1 MIQVGRGYTL
11 VPDRA
16 SSAFT
21 HHVQSGDTFFSIAD
35 KYVVSF
41 DDLLRAN
48 EHRHLDLLALRRG
61 QVLDIP
67 VHHKPRSAYT
77 VRQGDDLWR
86 IAQLTGVPVSMIEA
100 DNPHAVSLTPGTCLF
115 IRTYPSYQIEF
126 KDGQMHSNPDLPQH
140 WVQDAH
146 FSKVLAMQ
154 HELLKPQ
161 GKAIFKFPSIE
172 APELECFVE
181 VH

>member
-1 MIQVGRGYTL
+1 
-11 VPDRA
+11 
-16 SSAFT
+16 
-21 HHVQSGDTFFSIAD
+21 
-35 KYVVSF
+35 
-41 DDLLRAN
+41 
-48 EHRHLDLLALRRG
+48 
-61 QVLDIP
+61 
-67 VHHKPRSAYT
+67 
-77 VRQGDDLWR
+77 
-86 IAQLTGVPVSMIEA
+86 MIEA

-154 HELLKPQ
+154 HEFLKPQ

>member
-1 MIQVGRGYTL
+1 MLHVRRDYTL

-16 SSAFT
+16 NSAFT

-41 DDLLRAN
+41 DDLLLAN

-100 DNPHAVSLTPGTCLF
+100 DNPHAVSLTPGTCLSM
-115 IRTYPSYQIEF
+115 RTYPSYQIEF

-154 HELLKPQ
+154 HEFLKPQ
-161 GKAIFKFPSIE
+161 GKAVFKFPSTE
-172 APELECFVE
+172 APELECFVK